1 MTTTRPRVN
10 RKTYRNPHR
19 ERWAGMIE
27 RCENPRC
34 ASFAHYGARG
44 ITVCERWRSSFAN
57 FLADMGTPPTT
68 GHTLDRIDN
77 DGNYEP
83 GNVRWAT
90 MAEQNRNRRSNR
102 LLTFCGDTMCI
113 VEWGE
118 RLGLSGRSIR
128 RRLGRGWSVERALGT
143 PAQQDYN
150 RAQKRRATPQP

>member
-1 MTTTRPRVN
+1 MTVHESN
-10 RKTYRNPHR
+10 RR
-19 ERWAGMIE
+19 RWLGMIG
-27 RCENPRC
+27 RCEDPKNK
-34 ASFAHYGARG
+34 AFHLYGGRG
-44 ITVCERWRSSFAN
+44 IAVCERWRSSFAN
-57 FLADMGTPPTT
+57 FLADVGTPPTPQ
-68 GHTLDRIDN
+68 HTIDRIDN

-83 GNVRWAT
+83 DNVRWAT